1 MPVRVQAGL
10 CEKLAKDVV
19 PAEMSSTTAE
29 HLAHAL
35 CTLSVTSSGQSEL
48 PHKALKAAVSAALV
62 CVCVCVFVCVCVCMC
77 MYVCA
82 CVCVPARVCVQ
93 HLCFASRSKPRFSFG
108 CVPVAVA
115 VVTLQP
121 KA

>member
-35 CTLSVTSSGQSEL
+35 RTLSVTSSGQSEL

-62 CVCVCVFVCVCVCMC
+62 CVIVCVCVCVFGC
-77 MYVCA
+77 GCVRVWVCA
-82 CVCVPARVCVQ
+82 CVCVCVCVFARARVRATSM
-93 HLCFASRSKPRFSFG
+93 LR
-108 CVPVAVA
+108 
-115 VVTLQP
+115 
-121 KA
+121 

>member
-35 CTLSVTSSGQSEL
+35 RTLSVTSSGQSEL

-62 CVCVCVFVCVCVCMC
+62 CVIVCVCVCVRVW
-77 MYVCA
+77 VCA
-82 CVCVPARVCVQ
+82 GVCVCLCVCVCVCV
-93 HLCFASRSKPRFSFG
+93 CPRARACNIYAEMSSMRATSMLR
-108 CVPVAVA
+108 C
-115 VVTLQP
+115 
-121 KA
+121 

>member
-1 MPVRVQAGL
+1 MPVREQAGL

-35 CTLSVTSSGQSEL
+35 HTLSVTSSGQSEL

-62 CVCVCVFVCVCVCMC
+62 CVCVCVWGGYLCASVCVRARQCVR
-77 MYVCA
+77 A
-82 CVCVPARVCVQ
+82 CIIYAEMLR
-93 HLCFASRSKPRFSFG
+93 
-108 CVPVAVA
+108 
-115 VVTLQP
+115 
-121 KA
+121 